1 MAESDIAA
9 FQITVAVLGLPLMVL
24 CFPLC
29 LIPCTTPLY
38 LLLAGTVTGLLGLSQ
53 YAKGT
58 L

>member
-1 MAESDIAA
+1 MADSDIQA
-9 FQITVAVLGLPLMVL
+9 FQLFVAVVGLPAMVL

-29 LIPCTTPLY
+29 VIPCTTPLY

-53 YAKGT
+53 YAKSS

>member
-9 FQITVAVLGLPLMVL
+9 FQLTVAILGLPLL
-24 CFPLC
+24 AICFPLC

-53 YAKGT
+53 YAKST